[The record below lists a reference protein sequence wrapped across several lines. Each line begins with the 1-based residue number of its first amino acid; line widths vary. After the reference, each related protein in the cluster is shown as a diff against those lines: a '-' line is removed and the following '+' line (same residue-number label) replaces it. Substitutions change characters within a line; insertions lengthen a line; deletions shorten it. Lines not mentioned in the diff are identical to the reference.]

1 MYSFEKAFLSILA
14 LLSSPH
20 SFPHLF
26 AVAAVGEVTTLTGT
40 SGSGSVDGTLS
51 SAKFNTPVGVSISAD
66 GSFALI
72 GDQSNHRIRRITFS
86 SSSVTTL
93 AGSGTAGSTN
103 GIGTG
108 AFFNKPMGVSIS
120 PNGLFA
126 LVADN
131 DNHLIRQIVIDSG
144 AVTTLAG
151 LALTP
156 GSTDGIG
163 SNARF
168 FFCSGVAISTDGLF
182 ALVADTNNHLI
193 RRIDITTASVTR
205 LAGSSAAGV
214 GDGSASVARFNFPT
228 GVSISPD
235 GSFALI
241 ADNTNH
247 QIRRIAISTG
257 AVTTLA
263 GSGTGA
269 TGSTNGI
276 GTGAFFNIPRGV
288 SISPDGLFALVA
300 DSNNHLIRQS
310 SSTAAMRPLWPVLLS
325 HLARRMGSEIR

>member
-1 MYSFEKAFLSILA
+1 MYSFERAFLNILA

-20 SFPHLF
+20 SLPHLF
-26 AVAAVGEVTTLTGT
+26 AVEAVGEVTTLTG
-40 SGSGSVDGTLS
+40 SAGLVMLMGPS
-51 SAKFNTPVGVSISAD
+51 SAKFLTPVGISISAD

-72 GDQSNHRIRRITFS
+72 GDEGNHRLRRIDFS

-93 AGSGTAGSTN
+93 AGSSTPGSTN

-108 AFFNKPMGVSIS
+108 AYFNNPRRVSIS
-120 PNGLFA
+120 PDGLLA

-131 DNHLIRQIVIDSG
+131 NNHLIRHIIITSG

-151 LALTP
+151 LAGIS

-168 FFCSGVAISTDGLF
+168 YNCPGVAISPDGLF
-182 ALVADTNNHLI
+182 ALVTDMNNHLI
-193 RRIDITTASVTR
+193 SRIDISTASVTR
-205 LAGSSAAGV
+205 LAGSSTAGV
-214 GDGSASVARFNFPT
+214 GDGSASVAKFNTPT

-241 ADNTNH
+241 TDKENS